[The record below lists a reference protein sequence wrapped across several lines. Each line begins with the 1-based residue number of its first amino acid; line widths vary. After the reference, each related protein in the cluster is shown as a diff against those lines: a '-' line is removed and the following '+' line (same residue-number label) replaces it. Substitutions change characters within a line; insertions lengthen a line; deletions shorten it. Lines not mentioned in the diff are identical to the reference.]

1 MSCLPIGTA
10 STEPS
15 HLNPPPMRISLS
27 VLLASL
33 LTLVAPLPARSFEG
47 CDISMATGAHTRCLI
62 KALSAMDRELN
73 RALKQVA
80 KEAEGVPSE
89 MFRTLWR
96 DNLTSFYNTSPDP
109 LQQAKR
115 FRAERRRICGLRQV
129 DRVPGDRLRHRHHPM
144 RAGPHPNP
152 AGAAAAVTFTRIR
165 CGYEPQI

>member
-1 MSCLPIGTA
+1 
-10 STEPS
+10 
-15 HLNPPPMRISLS
+15 MRISLS

-47 CDISMATGAHTRCLI
+47 CDESMATGAHTRCLI
-62 KALSAMDRELN
+62 NALSAMDRDLN

-80 KEAEGVPSE
+80 KEAEGGPSE

-115 FRAERRRICGLRQV
+115 FRAERRRICAFAKSIGFQ
-129 DRVPGDRLRHRHHPM
+129 GTGYGI
-144 RAGPHPNP
+144 A
-152 AGAAAAVTFTRIR
+152 TTR
-165 CGYEPQI
+165 CELALTQTLLEQLQQ